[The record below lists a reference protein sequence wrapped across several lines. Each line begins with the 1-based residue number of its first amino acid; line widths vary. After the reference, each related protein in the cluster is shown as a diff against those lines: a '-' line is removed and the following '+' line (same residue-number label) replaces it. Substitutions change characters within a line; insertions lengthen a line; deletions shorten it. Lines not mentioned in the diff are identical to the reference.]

1 MFNFTSSLI
10 IPTTYDMLVCARVQQ
25 REMLQRVRRI
35 GVEAAEAA
43 VAAEAAAEAAEAA
56 EASETAEAAAEAS
69 ETAEAGE
76 RGQVGLPRSWR
87 VCMCEGRSA
96 TRNPRNPRPAA
107 PRTVSPFLRAN
118 RVSSCVS
125 LRVHSR
131 PHLSEPKSLDRRC
144 ATPHRSRP

>member
-1 MFNFTSSLI
+1 
-10 IPTTYDMLVCARVQQ
+10 MLVCARVQQ

-35 GVEAAEAA
+35 GVEAAETA

-96 TRNPRNPRPAA
+96 TRNPRNPRPAG
-107 PRTVSPFLRAN
+107 PRILICDTFRLKRMCTFSQKIAYCRLSTVRQ
-118 RVSSCVS
+118 V
-125 LRVHSR
+125 
-131 PHLSEPKSLDRRC
+131 
-144 ATPHRSRP
+144 